1 MGGEVAAPPRSI
13 DVRLEGGGDGEG
25 GGGEG
30 ATGYRATG
38 YGVTGGVAGED
49 VADEGV
55 DGETEFG
62 VALLL
67 GFAGREAPASSI
79 CKAARRSIQLLA
91 PGARNS

>member
-1 MGGEVAAPPRSI
+1 LVGGERGAPPRSI
-13 DVRLEGGGDGEG
+13 DARLEGGG

-30 ATGYRATG
+30 ATGY
-38 YGVTGGVAGED
+38 GVAG
-49 VADEGV
+49 EGV
-55 DGETEFG
+55 DGETVFG
-62 VALLL
+62 VTLLL